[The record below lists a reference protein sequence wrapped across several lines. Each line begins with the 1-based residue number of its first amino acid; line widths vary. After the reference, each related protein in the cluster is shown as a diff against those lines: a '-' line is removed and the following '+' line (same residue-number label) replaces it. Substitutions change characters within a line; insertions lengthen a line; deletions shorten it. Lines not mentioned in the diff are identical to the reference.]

1 MSRNPGYSR
10 AGANGGYANGNGNY
24 AEDIMDT
31 RAVTAATTTDRVVSD
46 HEDRADTVA

>member
-1 MSRNPGYSR
+1 ME
-10 AGANGGYANGNGNY
+10 AMLMATATML

-31 RAVTAATTTDRVVSD
+31 RAVTVATTTDRVVSD

>member
-1 MSRNPGYSR
+1 MEATPM
-10 AGANGGYANGNGNY
+10 ATATTL